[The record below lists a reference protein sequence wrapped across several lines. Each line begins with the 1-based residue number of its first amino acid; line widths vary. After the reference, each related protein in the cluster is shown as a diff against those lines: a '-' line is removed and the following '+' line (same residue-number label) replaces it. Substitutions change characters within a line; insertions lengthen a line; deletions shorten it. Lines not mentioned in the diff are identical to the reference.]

1 MSSGLKKV
9 VVDTNVLL
17 SAAICP
23 NSPSAQAL
31 TTAFAF
37 CAIFHSKETLH
48 EIKMVL
54 NRSKF
59 DRYFLDAEFTRDMFL
74 EAYIDKSIEA
84 EFTQI
89 SSDCEDPKDN
99 MFLSLA
105 LSTNADM
112 IVSGDLKHLI
122 AMHPYKGI
130 SILSP
135 EDFGDFMRRELFA
148 G

>member
-17 SAAICP
+17 SAAIYP

-37 CAIFHSKETLH
+37 CAIFHSKETLC
-48 EIKMVL
+48 EITTVL

-59 DRYFLDAEFTRDMFL
+59 DCYFLDAEFTRDMFL
-74 EAYIDKSIEA
+74 EAYIDKSIKA
-84 EFTQI
+84 EVTQI

-99 MFLSLA
+99 MFCLWPCHECRLDCVWRHQASDSHAPLQR
-105 LSTNADM
+105 D
-112 IVSGDLKHLI
+112 KHFV
-122 AMHPYKGI
+122 A
-130 SILSP
+130 
-135 EDFGDFMRRELFA
+135 
-148 G
+148 